1 MIRADSRFKHHPDVA
16 WRLVQEDA
24 LLVDPRNGRIYPL
37 NPVSARIWT
46 LLGADHQVSEIVEI
60 LINEF
65 DAPSETVREDAIEFI
80 ANLLKAGLVI
90 EIPGLPQ

>member
-16 WRLVQEDA
+16 WRLVQEDG

-37 NPVSARIWT
+37 NPVAARIWT
-46 LLGADHQVSEIVEI
+46 LLGAARRVSEIVEI

-65 DAPSETVREDAIEFI
+65 DAPPENIREDALGFVNKLVE
-80 ANLLKAGLVI
+80 AGLVV
-90 EIPGLPQ
+90 EIPGLQQ